1 MRVIRSESILLCL
14 VVASTTLALAG
25 QKQPLQVAPPEG
37 PPPPSQDTLPR
48 EVTLSRDELYDRIY
62 GGWLGMLIG
71 NLEGLPHEFKYL
83 DEPRESLPEFT
94 FLAQGAR
101 SDDDSDIELTH
112 LYFMAQDKT
121 LKLPY
126 TRIAEIWK
134 ANMNKGVWRA
144 NKRARELMEQGV
156 LPPQTGDVSRNE
168 HAWYNLSAQFCTEA
182 YGLVC
187 PGLPQLA
194 AELGL
199 YYAKVAVSQEPLQ
212 AAQFWPAF
220 ISLCFV
226 DHRPLEQVL
235 DSALQALD
243 RRSSLYAVIG
253 DAREAYRKHPQDWK
267 AARAHIHKRWRV
279 QEGWNENATPTNGA
293 LIILALLYG
302 QEDFYKTLQYAMA
315 LGYDADCNAAT
326 AGCILGVRWGQR
338 RLARLPQYKVQDIY
352 INRTRPQ
359 LPEKMRI
366 SEQADLILQLAEQAI
381 LQNGGR
387 KVRRPDGDAYTIA
400 VQSPRLLEPLPDQP
414 RRPPQRQ
421 PKK

>member
-144 NKRARELMEQGV
+144 NSGH
-156 LPPQTGDVSRNE
+156 GS
-168 HAWYNLSAQFCTEA
+168 
-182 YGLVC
+182 
-187 PGLPQLA
+187 
-194 AELGL
+194 
-199 YYAKVAVSQEPLQ
+199 
-212 AAQFWPAF
+212 
-220 ISLCFV
+220 
-226 DHRPLEQVL
+226 
-235 DSALQALD
+235 
-243 RRSSLYAVIG
+243 
-253 DAREAYRKHPQDWK
+253 
-267 AARAHIHKRWRV
+267 
-279 QEGWNENATPTNGA
+279 
-293 LIILALLYG
+293 
-302 QEDFYKTLQYAMA
+302 
-315 LGYDADCNAAT
+315 
-326 AGCILGVRWGQR
+326 
-338 RLARLPQYKVQDIY
+338 
-352 INRTRPQ
+352 
-359 LPEKMRI
+359 
-366 SEQADLILQLAEQAI
+366 
-381 LQNGGR
+381 
-387 KVRRPDGDAYTIA
+387 
-400 VQSPRLLEPLPDQP
+400 
-414 RRPPQRQ
+414 
-421 PKK
+421 

>member
-1 MRVIRSESILLCL
+1 MHTPWRFPALLFL
-14 VVASTTLALAG
+14 GAATVGAAVTRGATV
-25 QKQPLQVAPPEG
+25 QPEQATPPAKLQV
-37 PPPPSQDTLPR
+37 R
-48 EVTLSRDELYDRIY
+48 EAILTRQELYDRIY

-83 DEPRESLPEFT
+83 EQPRDSLPQFT

-112 LYFMAQDKT
+112 LYFMARDKT

-126 TRIAEIWK
+126 ARIAEIWK
-134 ANMNKGVWRA
+134 ANMNTGVWRA
-144 NKRARELMEQGV
+144 NKRARALMEEGL
-156 LPPQTGDVSRNE
+156 LPPQTGDVDRNE

-187 PGLPQLA
+187 PGMPQLA

-199 YYAKVAVSQEPLQ
+199 HYAKVAVSQEPLQ

-226 DHRPLEQVL
+226 DQRPIEQVL
-235 DSALQALD
+235 ESALPALD
-243 RRSSLYAVIG
+243 RRSSLYAAIR
-253 DAREAYRKHPQDWK
+253 DARAAFRQHPQDWK
-267 AARAHIHKRWRV
+267 AARQQIHQRWYR
-279 QEGWNENATPTNGA
+279 ERGWNDNATPTNGA
-293 LIILALLYG
+293 LIVLALLYG
-302 QEDFYKTLQYAMA
+302 QDDFYKTLQYAMA

-338 RLARLPQYKVQDIY
+338 RLAQLPQYKVQDIY
-352 INRTRPQ
+352 LNRTRPQ

-366 SEQADLILQLAEQAI
+366 SEQADLILELAERAI
-381 LQNGGR
+381 LQQGGK
-387 KVRRPDGDAYTIA
+387 KVRQQDSDAYAIA
-400 VQSPRLLEPLPDQP
+400 AQEPRLLEPLPDQP
-414 RRPPQRQ
+414 RQPPQGQ